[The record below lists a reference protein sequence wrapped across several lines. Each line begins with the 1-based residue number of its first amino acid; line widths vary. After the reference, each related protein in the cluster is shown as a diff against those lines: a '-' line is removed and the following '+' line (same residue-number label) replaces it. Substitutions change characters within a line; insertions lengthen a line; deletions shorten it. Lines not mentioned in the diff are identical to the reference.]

1 MDTTIDHST
10 AAAADI
16 TQFKSSQQPRPWFQ
30 AWCKKLNLI
39 SNRTRIAPINNP
51 HTSGDHVQESNDSPV
66 LSLASPTT
74 RYNNTATTPTTSK
87 QSPGIQRPTTTS
99 SPLPSKTVLHY
110 ARSPPSSARILRR
123 LARTTFNKSPRMSH
137 GWSMIA
143 SSSSEKSSGQH
154 VLNKMH
160 RKYVQLFLKAP
171 HFVAGG
177 KVTGTVVMEF
187 PQGLSQAD
195 LLDGFESLDLQLRGV
210 ESRSKLYAY
219 TNMCE

>member
-10 AAAADI
+10 ATAAADT
-16 TQFKSSQQPRPWFQ
+16 TQLKSSQQPRPWFQ
-30 AWCKKLNLI
+30 AWYKKLNLI

-51 HTSGDHVQESNDSPV
+51 HTSVDRVQEPNESPV
-66 LSLASPTT
+66 LSLASPIAA
-74 RYNNTATTPTTSK
+74 RYTATTITTSK
-87 QSPGIQRPTTTS
+87 QSPGIQPATTS
-99 SPLPSKTVLHY
+99 SPPLPSKTVLHY
-110 ARSPPSSARILRR
+110 ARSPPSSTRILRR

-137 GWSMIA
+137 GWSMIT

-210 ESRSKLYAY
+210 ESRSKLCMRIYKHV
-219 TNMCE
+219 